1 MNTKNIVI
9 GGIVAAIVYF
19 LLGYLVYGNLMM
31 DFFRNHPGNISKQA
45 LSEVERGKNMLFW
58 AIGVSNLGAGIL
70 LAFVF
75 DRSGIKNFSA
85 GLVTGAIVGFL
96 ASVSF
101 DFMMYSTSNLMDKN
115 AVVGDIL
122 AWTLISAIA
131 GALCGMV
138 MGKVSK

>member
-1 MNTKNIVI
+1 MNTKNILI
-9 GGIVAAIVYF
+9 GGVVAAIVYF
-19 LLGYLVYGNLMM
+19 LLGYLIYGNLMM
-31 DFFRNHPGNISKQA
+31 DFFRNHPGHISKQA
-45 LSEVERGKNMLFW
+45 LSEVERGKDMLFW

-75 DRSGIKNFSA
+75 DRSGIRNFGA
-85 GLVTGAIVGFL
+85 GLVTGAIVGCL

-101 DFMMYSTSNLMDKN
+101 DFMMYSTSNLMDKD

-122 AWTLISAIA
+122 IWTIMSAIA
-131 GALCGMV
+131 GGIAGMV